1 MATIPFD
8 PSAHL
13 VRLVGYLEGSALR
26 RVDLILDTGASRT
39 VFTPQ
44 ALQAAGFD
52 PTAGPTIA
60 ATTASRTEP
69 VVLLTINRLE
79 AAGQSMSNLEVT
91 AMSLPPAL
99 RADGLLG
106 LDFLRHFHLFINFQK
121 GRLVLQEQPPRGPF
135 HKAAQWWELSRSF
148 W

>member
-1 MATIPFD
+1 MATILFD
-8 PSAHL
+8 PGARL
-13 VRLVGYLEGSALR
+13 IRLVGYLEGSTLR

-44 ALQAAGFD
+44 ALQAVGFD

-60 ATTASRTEP
+60 ATTASHIES

-79 AAGQSMSNLEVT
+79 AGGQSVSNLEVT
-91 AMSLPPAL
+91 VMSLPPAL

-121 GRLVLQEQPPRGPF
+121 GCLVLQEQPSRHPWR
-135 HKAAQWWELSRSF
+135 KAKQWWKLFRAF